1 MDMMAICH
9 LTITNFAMSNFKS
22 ELKGL
27 NRFQPIPRDLIQDCG
42 LTAQAR
48 FIYAYMAAKPEGW
61 EFWQDVMSRE
71 VGMSVATLR
80 KYLYELRDAGWLEIG
95 SQGNAGRFG
104 AVQYTL
110 KAVPYANF
118 CVTQNLRN
126 AENATREN
134 CVTQNLSHI
143 NNIDTQEKKETI
155 KKTKE
160 EKAALSLPF
169 SSQKFIDTWNALCEE
184 KEWKKKTRNALQLAL
199 NKLGRYHEE
208 FAIELI
214 EKTIAGGWKGVVF
227 DDTDAKYQEWKSARQ
242 QKMDNAVT
250 RQPQQ
255 NKPKQPQGESLIDA
269 MYAKLRAK
277 KEAEERELREQLQ
290 AQYGDTYRPPGGQ
303 DDR

>member
-1 MDMMAICH
+1 MG
-9 LTITNFAMSNFKS
+9 NFKS

-80 KYLYELRDAGWLEIG
+80 KYLYELRDAGWLTIG
-95 SQGNAGRFG
+95 SHKVEGSGKFG

-110 KAVPYANF
+110 KAIADKTIDEILPYGKN
-118 CVTQNLRN
+118 TTMGNLPYGKN
-126 AENATREN
+126 TTVE
-134 CVTQNLSHI
+134 NLSHL

-160 EKAALSLPF
+160 EKATLTLPF
-169 SSQKFIDTWNALCEE
+169 SSQKFIDLWNALCEE

-199 NKLGRYHEE
+199 NKLGKYHED

-242 QKMDNAVT
+242 QRMDNQTPRTAVV
-250 RQPQQ
+250 
-255 NKPKQPQGESLIDA
+255 NKPRQLPADNNVDA

-277 KEAEERELREQLQ
+277 REAEERELREKLQ
-290 AQYGDTYRPPGGQ
+290 AQYGDTYRPSGGQ

>member
-1 MDMMAICH
+1 
-9 LTITNFAMSNFKS
+9 MSNFKS

-95 SQGNAGRFG
+95 KQKHDRGFG
-104 AVQYTL
+104 ATQYTL
-110 KAVPYANF
+110 KALCDKF
-118 CVTQNLRN
+118 CDTQNLCYTES
-126 AENATREN
+126 ASHEI
-134 CVTQNLSHI
+134 CDTQNLSHL
-143 NNIDTQEKKETI
+143 NNTDSLKDTDNKKKKECP
-155 KKTKE
+155 
-160 EKAALSLPF
+160 APLSLPF

-199 NKLGRYHEE
+199 NKLGRYHED

-242 QKMDNAVT
+242 QRMDNQTPRTAVV
-250 RQPQQ
+250 
-255 NKPKQPQGESLIDA
+255 NKPRQLPADNNVDA

-290 AQYGDTYRPPGGQ
+290 QQYGDTYRPSGGQ

>member
-1 MDMMAICH
+1 MG
-9 LTITNFAMSNFKS
+9 NFKS

-80 KYLYELRDAGWLEIG
+80 KYLYELRDAGWLTIG
-95 SQGNAGRFG
+95 SHKVEGSGKFG

-110 KAVPYANF
+110 KAIADKTIDEILPYGKN
-118 CVTQNLRN
+118 TTMGNLPYGKN
-126 AENATREN
+126 TTVE
-134 CVTQNLSHI
+134 NLSHL

-199 NKLGRYHEE
+199 NKLGRYHED

-242 QKMDNAVT
+242 QKIDNATQRTAVV
-250 RQPQQ
+250 
-255 NKPKQPQGESLIDA
+255 NKPRQLPADNNVDA

-277 KEAEERELREQLQ
+277 REAEERELREQLQ
-290 AQYGDTYRPPGGQ
+290 AQYGDTYRPSGGQ

>member
-1 MDMMAICH
+1 MG
-9 LTITNFAMSNFKS
+9 NFKS

-110 KAVPYANF
+110 KAIPYANF

-126 AENATREN
+126 A
-134 CVTQNLSHI
+134 
-143 NNIDTQEKKETI
+143 
-155 KKTKE
+155 
-160 EKAALSLPF
+160 
-169 SSQKFIDTWNALCEE
+169 KFITH
-184 KEWKKKTRNALQLAL
+184 R
-199 NKLGRYHEE
+199 
-208 FAIELI
+208 
-214 EKTIAGGWKGVVF
+214 
-227 DDTDAKYQEWKSARQ
+227 
-242 QKMDNAVT
+242 
-250 RQPQQ
+250 
-255 NKPKQPQGESLIDA
+255 
-269 MYAKLRAK
+269 
-277 KEAEERELREQLQ
+277 
-290 AQYGDTYRPPGGQ
+290 
-303 DDR
+303 

>member
-1 MDMMAICH
+1 
-9 LTITNFAMSNFKS
+9 MSNFKS

-80 KYLYELRDAGWLEIG
+80 KYLYELRDAGWLKIG
-95 SQGNAGRFG
+95 KQKHDRGFG
-104 AVQYTL
+104 ATQYTL
-110 KAVPYANF
+110 KAL
-118 CVTQNLRN
+118 CDKICDTQNLCHTES
-126 AENATREN
+126 ASHEI
-134 CVTQNLSHI
+134 CDTQNLSHL
-143 NNIDTQEKKETI
+143 NNTDTLKETDNNKKKKECP
-155 KKTKE
+155 
-160 EKAALSLPF
+160 APLSLPF

-199 NKLGRYHEE
+199 NKLGRYHED

-242 QKMDNAVT
+242 QRMDNQTPRTAVV
-250 RQPQQ
+250 
-255 NKPKQPQGESLIDA
+255 NKPRQLPADNNVDA

-277 KEAEERELREQLQ
+277 KEAEERELREQYQ
-290 AQYGDTYRPPGGQ
+290 QKYGDTYRPSGGQ

>member
-1 MDMMAICH
+1 MG
-9 LTITNFAMSNFKS
+9 NFKS

-80 KYLYELRDAGWLEIG
+80 KYLYELRDAGWLTIG
-95 SQGNAGRFG
+95 SHKVEGSGRFG

-110 KAVPYANF
+110 KAIADKTIDEILPYGKN
-118 CVTQNLRN
+118 TTMGNLPYGKN
-126 AENATREN
+126 TTVE
-134 CVTQNLSHI
+134 NLSHI
-143 NNIDTQEKKETI
+143 DNIDTQEKKETI

-160 EKAALSLPF
+160 EKATLSLPF

-199 NKLGRYHEE
+199 NKLGRYHED

-242 QKMDNAVT
+242 QKIDNATPRTAVV
-250 RQPQQ
+250 
-255 NKPKQPQGESLIDA
+255 NKPRQLPADNNVDA

-277 KEAEERELREQLQ
+277 REAEERELREQLQ
-290 AQYGDTYRPPGGQ
+290 AQYGDTYRPSGGQ

>member
-1 MDMMAICH
+1 
-9 LTITNFAMSNFKS
+9 
-22 ELKGL
+22 
-27 NRFQPIPRDLIQDCG
+27 
-42 LTAQAR
+42 
-48 FIYAYMAAKPEGW
+48 
-61 EFWQDVMSRE
+61 
-71 VGMSVATLR
+71 MSVATLR

-143 NNIDTQEKKETI
+143 DNIDTQEKKETI

-160 EKAALSLPF
+160 EKPTLSLPF

-242 QKMDNAVT
+242 QRIDSATPRTAVV
-250 RQPQQ
+250 
-255 NKPKQPQGESLIDA
+255 NKPRQLPADNNVDA
-269 MYAKLRAK
+269 MYARLKAK

-290 AQYGDTYRPPGGQ
+290 EKYGDTYRPSGGQ

>member
-1 MDMMAICH
+1 MG
-9 LTITNFAMSNFKS
+9 NFKS

-80 KYLYELRDAGWLEIG
+80 KYLYELRDAGWLTIG
-95 SQGNAGRFG
+95 SHKVEGSGKFG

-110 KAVPYANF
+110 KAIADKTIDEILPYGKN
-118 CVTQNLRN
+118 TTMGNLPYGKN
-126 AENATREN
+126 TTVE
-134 CVTQNLSHI
+134 NLSHI
-143 NNIDTQEKKETI
+143 DNIDTQEKKETI

-160 EKAALSLPF
+160 EKATLSLPF

-199 NKLGRYHEE
+199 NKLGRYHED

-242 QKMDNAVT
+242 QRMDNQTPRTAVV
-250 RQPQQ
+250 
-255 NKPKQPQGESLIDA
+255 NKPRQLPADNNVDA

-290 AQYGDTYRPPGGQ
+290 QQYGDTYRPSGGQ

>member
-1 MDMMAICH
+1 MG
-9 LTITNFAMSNFKS
+9 NFKS

-80 KYLYELRDAGWLEIG
+80 KYLYELRDAGWLTIG
-95 SQGNAGRFG
+95 SHKVEGSGKFG

-110 KAVPYANF
+110 KAIADKTIDEILPYGKN
-118 CVTQNLRN
+118 TTMGNLPYGKN
-126 AENATREN
+126 TTVE
-134 CVTQNLSHI
+134 NLSHL

-160 EKAALSLPF
+160 EKATLSLPF

-199 NKLGRYHEE
+199 NKLGRYHED

-242 QKMDNAVT
+242 QKIDNATPRTAVV
-250 RQPQQ
+250 
-255 NKPKQPQGESLIDA
+255 NKPRQLPADNMVDA
-269 MYAKLRAK
+269 MYARIRAQ

-290 AQYGDTYRPPGGQ
+290 AQYGDTYRPSGGQ